1 MSCGVGRRCSL
12 NLVLLWLW
20 PRMAAEA
27 LIQPLA
33 WELSYAAGV
42 ALKRPKQTNKQTKNK
57 NKKPLDVKLNIN
69 MFKMFKVIKGQL

>member
-1 MSCGVGRRCSL
+1 
-12 NLVLLWLW
+12 
-20 PRMAAEA
+20 MAAA
-27 LIQPLA
+27 AQIQPLA